1 MEIPGFSKYT
11 IDLDGNIWNKYYKS
25 FMKTYP
31 NNNYEQVRL
40 IGDDKKKRKTFLV
53 HRLVGLTF
61 IPNPENKPHI
71 DHIDRNPSNNN
82 YLNLRWA
89 TPAENSMNQGVRKT
103 STSGYKNIYILFV
116 KRDNKKVFS
125 IQIRRLGKLIFCKKY
140 CMKKYTLEEVVEIR
154 NQIYKEFNIE
164 IRD

>member
-11 IDLDGNIWNKYYKS
+11 IDLDGNIWNKNRKI
-25 FMKTYP
+25 FMKTQI
-31 NNNYEQVRL
+31 NKRNYEVVLLRN
-40 IGDDKKKRKTFLV
+40 DDKKRIHTLV

-61 IPNPENKPHI
+61 IPNPENKPQI

-89 TPAENSMNQGVRKT
+89 TNSENSNNRSKMKRN
-103 STSGYKNIYILFV
+103 SSGFLNISFDRSKMGDKYDL
-116 KRDNKKVFS
+116 
-125 IQIRRLGKLIFCKKY
+125 QIRRFGKCLIHKTY
-140 CMKKYTLEEVVEIR
+140 SMKKYTLEEVVEIR